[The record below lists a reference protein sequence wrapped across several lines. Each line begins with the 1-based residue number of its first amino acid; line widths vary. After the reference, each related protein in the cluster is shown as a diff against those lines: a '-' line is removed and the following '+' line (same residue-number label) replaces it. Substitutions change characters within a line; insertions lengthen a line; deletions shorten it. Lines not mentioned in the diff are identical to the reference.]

1 MMGSDKLEER
11 EWGEFQGRKRKFS
24 ERISM
29 MKLRGIAYIK
39 EKEKVRRKSAG
50 T

>member
-11 EWGEFQGRKRKFS
+11 KVGRASEGKRKFS

-29 MKLRGIAYIK
+29 MKLRGIGYIK
-39 EKEKVRRKSAG
+39 EKEKSGARAG